1 MEAGKE
7 CTLLK
12 CEGERA
18 TSRVSINTSLAILA
32 VSFFK
37 PVGYFSPG
45 RGRPVE
51 KVLRQGGNQGNC
63 RESGGGAP
71 RSGENLTLQGK
82 HK

>member
-37 PVGYFSPG
+37 PVGYFSPD
-45 RGRPVE
+45 RGRSVE
-51 KVLRQGGNQGNC
+51 KVLTTEAGGNQGNC
-63 RESGGGAP
+63 RESGGGHREAV
-71 RSGENLTLQGK
+71 K
-82 HK
+82 I